1 MLADQ
6 ASGAESAY
14 QASGAESLVLG
25 ANDSA
30 QHLIKHFP
38 QYIIST
44 SQLYRLSQSLSL
56 VRIATEGF

>member
-44 SQLYRLSQSLSL
+44 SQLYRLSHS
-56 VRIATEGF
+56 V